1 MSAVAMWLKW
11 LAVAAVVTVV
21 ALLVMF
27 VFGPVAFTVVIVAGS
42 LYGAP
47 LFVRAMAKTFPGHF
61 PRKYGGT
68 LPLAFLLLAVGAA
81 SPGEA
86 EAAVYP
92 GQAEAVCIVGADGI
106 PQDCPILELSDSRG
120 VPTSTIS

>member
-1 MSAVAMWLKW
+1 MSAGAMWLKW
-11 LAVAAVVTVV
+11 LAVAAVLAVV
-21 ALLVMF
+21 APLAM
-27 VFGPVAFTVVIVAGS
+27 VFGPVAFTVVVVAGCLCGVP
-42 LYGAP
+42 LY
-47 LFVRAMAKTFPGHF
+47 VRAMAKTFPRYF

-106 PQDCPILELSDSRG
+106 PQDCPILELSDPRG